1 MGVGDVKK
9 LFYLAALTLV
19 SGCSFSSP
27 HLSDMKNPELAVERI
42 EGSELP
48 PPANSDLRAAKR
60 PYLVGPFDKL
70 SISVFGIDELNRTV
84 TLDQSGRFAMPLV
97 GTVEAAGKSTTD
109 LSAEIEN
116 RLRGQY
122 VRNPQVTVNLE
133 QTVGQVV
140 TIEGQVV
147 QPGLYPVIGDMTLL
161 RAVATAR
168 GTTEFARLQ
177 QVIVFRTVDG
187 KKLAAVYDLRA
198 IRLGYYPD
206 PAIYANDLVVVGD
219 SPVRRLFKDALLV
232 APVITNPLIFAL
244 R

>member
-1 MGVGDVKK
+1 MKK
-9 LFYLAALTLV
+9 FCFLVALAVL
-19 SGCSFSSP
+19 SGCVSS
-27 HLSDMKNPELAVERI
+27 NPRFVDNGLAIERI
-42 EGSELP
+42 EGTALP
-48 PPANSDLRAAKR
+48 PPSNAELRAAKR
-60 PYLVGPFDKL
+60 TYLVGPFDKL

-84 TLDQSGRFAMPLV
+84 TLDQSGRFSVPLV
-97 GTVEAAGKSTTD
+97 GIVEGAGKSTTE
-109 LSAEIEN
+109 LSTEIEN
-116 RLRGQY
+116 RLRGQF

-133 QTVGQVV
+133 ATVGQVV
-140 TIEGQVV
+140 TVEGQVT

-177 QVIVFRTVDG
+177 QVIIFRTVEG

-206 PAIYANDLVVVGD
+206 PAVYANDLVVVGD
-219 SPVRRLFKDALLV
+219 SPLRRNFKDFLQV
-232 APVITNPLIFAL
+232 APLLSNPLIFAL